1 MFHRKRRRDNCS
13 RKEEFLALPTIFYTS
28 QIIITEGGGSGG
40 MKAVT
45 DKEIDHEAV
54 VTTAHKQKCHVF
66 TDHMVLQRIDSIL

>member
-1 MFHRKRRRDNCS
+1 
-13 RKEEFLALPTIFYTS
+13 
-28 QIIITEGGGSGG
+28 